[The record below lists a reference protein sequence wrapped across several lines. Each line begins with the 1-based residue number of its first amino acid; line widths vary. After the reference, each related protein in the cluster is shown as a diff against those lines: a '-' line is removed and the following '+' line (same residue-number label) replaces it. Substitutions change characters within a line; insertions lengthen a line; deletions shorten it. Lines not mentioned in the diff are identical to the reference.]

1 MAPSSSGDSATDR
14 LDIERLSRW
23 MLDQGL
29 PIDPTRPI
37 DIELLARGRSNVT
50 YRLHQDERDWVVRR
64 PPFGHVMPSAH
75 DMSREFRVISGMY
88 AGGFAVPT
96 PIALCEDPEV
106 IGAVF
111 HLMGYVPG
119 LVMGSKA
126 ETAHLSPQQARELSL
141 ELVGTLA
148 RLHGIDAEA
157 VGLGDLGRPEGFLQR
172 QAKRWRQQWELS
184 QTRDQPL
191 AIALVD
197 RLDERLAE
205 LPDNLPWSV
214 VHGDYRLDN
223 CIVDPESMK
232 IAAVVDWEMSTLG
245 DPLTDL
251 ALLCVY
257 WTRSGDR
264 RLKQLP
270 VVDGVTDHEGF
281 LNRHE
286 LVEEYSRISGRDVSH
301 LDVCISLSCFKL
313 AVILE
318 SIRKRILAGA
328 QVGAAADQ
336 ADAMGQATDVLL
348 EVGMAALEGDA
359 LEALGS

>member
-1 MAPSSSGDSATDR
+1 MAPSSSSGDSATDR

-29 PIDPTRPI
+29 PIDPTRKI
-37 DIELLARGRSNVT
+37 DVELLARGRSNVT

-119 LVMGSKA
+119 LVMGSNP

-184 QTRDQPL
+184 QTRDQPQ
-191 AIALVD
+191 AIALVETAAAW
-197 RLDERLAE
+197 RAPE
-205 LPDNLPWSV
+205 LSRPDQC
-214 VHGDYRLDN
+214 G
-223 CIVDPESMK
+223 
-232 IAAVVDWEMSTLG
+232 AATRAVSAAGMG
-245 DPLTDL
+245 
-251 ALLCVY
+251 
-257 WTRSGDR
+257 RSGAGGLGATAGCCCLR
-264 RLKQLP
+264 RG
-270 VVDGVTDHEGF
+270 DGE
-281 LNRHE
+281 R
-286 LVEEYSRISGRDVSH
+286 RRSG
-301 LDVCISLSCFKL
+301 VCRARS
-313 AVILE
+313 
-318 SIRKRILAGA
+318 
-328 QVGAAADQ
+328 
-336 ADAMGQATDVLL
+336 
-348 EVGMAALEGDA
+348 
-359 LEALGS
+359 